1 MAQFACPFDSYSDGG
16 YHTTLSV
23 AIESDFMCRCQLY
36 FSYRVEHT
44 VNALVE
50 TFNKSGSNVLLKF
63 Q

>member
-44 VNALVE
+44 VCWTSVQHAD
-50 TFNKSGSNVLLKF
+50 
-63 Q
+63 